1 VSSQKRIV
9 IKVGTSTLTND
20 NGNPN
25 PEYIRTLAA
34 DVQELTTQGLSPILV
49 SSGAIAAGM
58 QALKLHGRPR
68 TIPQKQAAAAVG
80 QGLLMHLYSTAFESL
95 GLTVA
100 QMLLTKDDLID
111 RKRYINASN
120 TLNALLKL
128 NAIPIINENDTIAVN
143 EIRVG
148 DNDTLAAM
156 VAGLAD
162 ASALVILSDVDGL
175 YTENPLENPDA
186 ELIRVVKRID
196 RRIEALAGEAGT
208 TRGTGGMRTKIN
220 AAKICARSAVTMYIA
235 NGKQS
240 RVIQRSLA
248 GEIGSK
254 FLPSTAVQ
262 LKSKKRW
269 IAFGSA
275 SSGTVTINPGATR
288 QIIYG
293 GKSLLPAGIIDVT
306 GAFAMGD
313 MVLVNDEAGTPVAR
327 GIVNYSAESLRLI
340 MGKQSTAIEE
350 TLGIAGPDEAV
361 HRDNLVLT
369 GQVLEARS

>member
-1 VSSQKRIV
+1 VTSLKRLV

-20 NGNPN
+20 DGNPN
-25 PEYIRTLAA
+25 PDYIRLLAA
-34 DVQELTTQGLSPILV
+34 EVHELVRLGYAPIIV

-58 QALKLHGRPR
+58 QALKMTGRPR

-80 QGLLMHLYSTAFESL
+80 QGLLMHLYSTEFERL
-95 GLTVA
+95 GVTVA

-128 NAIPIINENDTIAVN
+128 GAIPIINENDTTAVD

-156 VAGLAD
+156 VAALAD

-175 YTENPLENPDA
+175 FTGNPNEEPDA
-186 ELIRVVKRID
+186 ELIKVVKRID
-196 RRIEALAGEAGT
+196 RTIESLAGDAGT

-220 AAKICARSAVTMYIA
+220 AGKICARTGVTMYIA
-235 NGKQS
+235 NGKEQHAVKRALS
-240 RVIQRSLA
+240 
-248 GEIGSK
+248 GEIGSQ
-254 FLPSTAVQ
+254 FLPSKAIQ
-262 LKSKKRW
+262 LKSKQRW
-269 IAFGSA
+269 IAFGSNT
-275 SSGTVTINPGATR
+275 SGAVTINSGATK

-306 GAFAMGD
+306 GSFNTGE
-313 MVLVNDEAGTPVAR
+313 LVVVMDESGSPVAR

-340 MGKQSTAIEE
+340 MGKQSTAIEQ
-350 TLGIAGPDEAV
+350 TLGESGPDEVV

-369 GQVLEARS
+369 GHA